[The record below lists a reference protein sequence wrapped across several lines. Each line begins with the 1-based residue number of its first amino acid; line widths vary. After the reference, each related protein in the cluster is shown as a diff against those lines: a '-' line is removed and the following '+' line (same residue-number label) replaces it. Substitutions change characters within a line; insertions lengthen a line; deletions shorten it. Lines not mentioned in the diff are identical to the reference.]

1 MKPDPVIT
9 ATDIH
14 KHFVQGEQDLHILR
28 GIDLTVNQG
37 ERIAIV
43 GLSGSGKS
51 TLLHLLGGLDSCEE
65 GCIQI
70 NGKNL
75 RELSED
81 ELCRLRN
88 KTLGFIYQ
96 FHHLMM
102 DFTALENVMMPLR
115 IGGAAIVQATELA
128 EKMLDRVGLGDRL
141 GHRPGQLSGG
151 ERQRVAIARALVTRP
166 QCVLADEPTGALDS
180 RTSIEIMSILQDLN
194 TAGITIVIVTHEP
207 DIAQYAKRVV
217 TFRDGIVR
225 KDTPVTSRLCASDI
239 LTDWENPAEATQ

>member
-1 MKPDPVIT
+1 MTPDPVIK

-28 GIDLTVNQG
+28 GINLTVNQG

-51 TLLHLLGGLDSCEE
+51 TLLHLLGGLDTCEE
-65 GCIQI
+65 GSVQI

-75 RELSED
+75 GNLNED

-88 KTLGFIYQ
+88 GTLGFIYQ

-115 IGGAAIVQATELA
+115 IGGLAIAESTELA
-128 EKMLDRVGLGDRL
+128 SKMLDRVGLADRL
-141 GHRPGQLSGG
+141 DHRPGQLSGG

-166 QCVLADEPTGALDS
+166 QCVLADEPTGNLDEGTALEIDELM
-180 RTSIEIMSILQDLN
+180 IELSDEFNISF
-194 TAGITIVIVTHEP
+194 VIVTHNLALAARM
-207 DIAQYAKRVV
+207 D
-217 TFRDGIVR
+217 R
-225 KDTPVTSRLCASDI
+225 KLELHNGVID
-239 LTDWENPAEATQ
+239 

>member
-1 MKPDPVIT
+1 MKPDPVIQ

-14 KHFVQGEQDLHILR
+14 KHFLQGEQDLHILR
-28 GIDLTVNQG
+28 GVNLVVNEG

-65 GCIQI
+65 GCIKI
-70 NGKNL
+70 NG
-75 RELSED
+75 RELGGLNED

-88 KTLGFIYQ
+88 STLGFIYQ

-115 IGGAAIVQATELA
+115 IGGRTISEATTLA
-128 EKMLDRVGLGDRL
+128 RIMLVRVGLEDRL
-141 GHRPGQLSGG
+141 DHRPGQLSGG

-166 QCVLADEPTGALDS
+166 QCILADEPTGNLDEGTALEIDELM
-180 RTSIEIMSILQDLN
+180 IELSDEFNISF
-194 TAGITIVIVTHEP
+194 VIVTHNLALAARM
-207 DIAQYAKRVV
+207 D
-217 TFRDGIVR
+217 R
-225 KDTPVTSRLCASDI
+225 KLVLHNGVLD
-239 LTDWENPAEATQ
+239 

>member
-115 IGGAAIVQATELA
+115 IGGAAIVQAAELA

-141 GHRPGQLSGG
+141 DHRPGQLSGG

-166 QCVLADEPTGALDS
+166 QCILADEPTGNLDEGTALEIDELM
-180 RTSIEIMSILQDLN
+180 IELSDELN
-194 TAGITIVIVTHEP
+194 ISFVIVTHNLALAARM
-207 DIAQYAKRVV
+207 D
-217 TFRDGIVR
+217 R
-225 KDTPVTSRLCASDI
+225 KLELHNGVLD
-239 LTDWENPAEATQ
+239 